1 VHFNHRRQ
9 QSLRA
14 RALAANLALAAIS
27 VTVLTV
33 LFLLAQ
39 RSALERQLE
48 LRARTLA
55 EFVASQSQFA
65 MLVGNRTELDSV
77 AAAAVSSEDVLF
89 VELAPLGR
97 EKIYSHRPGPR
108 PRRSVQVTQPVL
120 PPSPDRVVEWESRPG
135 AAPLGSVSVGLSVEK
150 EEALFNHMVRSA
162 IAVSA
167 LALLLI
173 AAVEY
178 WQLRRLLEPLAS
190 LIAFTREVGAGNL
203 DRAAPVERPDELG
216 HLTVAFN
223 QMVERLRATTV
234 SRDHV
239 DNIIRSMD
247 ESLVVVDATGRIRM
261 VNEAALRLLGYRED
275 ELAGR
280 PAAILL
286 DGDVPPSDCRA
297 CELFYRARDGRPIPV
312 LFSSAALR
320 GASGQGTVWVASDM
334 TEPKRVQQELVAA
347 KEAAEEASRAKSVF
361 LATMSH
367 ELRTP
372 LTAILGYSEML
383 QQDCD
388 DLDLPEM
395 KKELGR
401 IEKSGQVLLE
411 LISNVLDLSR
421 VEAGRIELET
431 ERFDVVE
438 VVNDVA
444 ETIAPLAAQNRNRI
458 VWPTPKDPL
467 ETLADPGRFR
477 QSLLNLAANACKFT
491 KDGLISL
498 EAYRETFA
506 NREWMAVRVRD
517 TGIGMTPEQ
526 MTKLFQPF
534 TQADSSTTRKYGGS
548 GLGLAI
554 SRKFCNLMGGDI
566 TVESTLGAGSTFTIR
581 IPAVP
586 IQNPTEE
593 ADEMVEQM
601 SDGKNLAGGR

>member
-1 VHFNHRRQ
+1 VHFHHRRQ
-9 QSLRA
+9 QSLRT
-14 RALAANLALAAIS
+14 RALAANLAVAATS

-39 RSALERQLE
+39 RSALEKQLE

-65 MLVGNRTELDSV
+65 MLVGNRAELETV

-89 VELAPLGR
+89 VELTPGGR
-97 EKIYSHRPGPR
+97 ERIYARRPGPL

-120 PPSPDRVVEWESRPG
+120 PPSPDRLVEWESRSA
-135 AAPLGSVSVGLSVEK
+135 AAPLGSVSVGLSEEK

-173 AAVEY
+173 AAVEF
-178 WQLRRLLEPLAS
+178 WQLRRLLQPLSA
-190 LIAFTREVGAGNL
+190 LIDFTREVGAGNL

-239 DNIIRSMD
+239 GNIIRSMD
-247 ESLVVVDATGRIRM
+247 ESLVVVDAAGGIRM
-261 VNEAALRLLGYRED
+261 VNEAALRLLGYHEED
-275 ELAGR
+275 LAGQ
-280 PAAILL
+280 PAAMLL
-286 DGDVPPSDCRA
+286 DGDAPPSDCRA
-297 CELFYRARDGRPIPV
+297 RELFYRARDGRAIPV

-320 GASGQGTVWVASDM
+320 GASGQRTVWVASDM

-388 DLDLPEM
+388 ELALPEM
-395 KKELGR
+395 KKDLGR

-421 VEAGRIELET
+421 VEAGRIELER

-444 ETIAPLAAQNRNRI
+444 ETIAPLAGHNRNRI
-458 VWPTPKDPL
+458 VWPAPAQPL
-467 ETLADPGRFR
+467 ETVADPGRFR
-477 QSLLNLAANACKFT
+477 QSVLNLAGNACKFT
-491 KDGLISL
+491 RDGLISL
-498 EAYRETFA
+498 EACREAFA
-506 NREWMAVRVRD
+506 GREWLAVRVRD

-526 MTKLFQPF
+526 MSRLFQPF

-566 TVESTLGAGSTFTIR
+566 TVESTLGVGSTFTIR

-586 IQNPTEE
+586 IHDSAMP
-593 ADEMVEQM
+593 ADELVGQR
-601 SDGKNLAGGR
+601 SDG